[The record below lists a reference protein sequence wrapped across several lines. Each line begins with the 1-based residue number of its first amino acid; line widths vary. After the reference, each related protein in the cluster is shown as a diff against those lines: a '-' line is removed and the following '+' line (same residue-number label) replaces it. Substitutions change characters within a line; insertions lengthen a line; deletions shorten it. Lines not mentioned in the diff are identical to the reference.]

1 MKAPFFFENTKRLM
15 PPHFNIYVLHI
26 FNDHLSLQLIVQ
38 NRIVRLKVSQQL
50 GWVLKV
56 TNLRFAS
63 RLPPSLSGKI
73 IRYSQDK
80 MSSSQLQ
87 SSADLKLH
95 AALQHWT
102 ACDLSR
108 GAPSAESSDDQ
119 TNKIAPDPL
128 SLTLH
133 TTLNRCKREIC

>member
-1 MKAPFFFENTKRLM
+1 M

-26 FNDHLSLQLIVQ
+26 FNDHLSLQFIVQ

-73 IRYSQDK
+73 IRYSEDK

-95 AALQHWT
+95 AALQHT
-102 ACDLSR
+102 AGNLSR
-108 GAPSAESSDDQ
+108 GAPSAESCDDQ

-128 SLTLH
+128 SLTLN